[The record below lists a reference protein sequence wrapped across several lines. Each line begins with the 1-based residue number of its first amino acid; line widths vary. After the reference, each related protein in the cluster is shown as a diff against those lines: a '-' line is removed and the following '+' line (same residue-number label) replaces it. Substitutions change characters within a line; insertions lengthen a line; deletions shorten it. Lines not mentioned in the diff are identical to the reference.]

1 MDKNEK
7 VNFDIKEYNIPEQH
21 KGTIIRNVLNEIY
34 DSFEEI
40 SSIKGNAYQGVSE
53 KYGIVIEMSY
63 KENPNNLNPRIEP
76 PIPYDLEVIIH
87 DSFYEKR
94 EDTNKKS
101 IKFKKMLEDIVEI
114 TSKKLNNSSIN
125 KEMVNFHIPIFS
137 DHKTKKVNP
146 LYIAEIRR
154 RIKDKD

>member
-7 VNFDIKEYNIPEQH
+7 VNFDIKEYNISEQH

-53 KYGIVIEMSY
+53 KYGIVIEVNY
-63 KENPNNLNPRIEP
+63 KENLNNLNPRIEP

-114 TSKKLNNSSIN
+114 TSKKLNNPGIS
-125 KEMVNFHIPIFS
+125 KEMISFHVPVFLNYKI
-137 DHKTKKVNP
+137 KKVNP
-146 LYIAEIRR
+146 LYIQKIRR
-154 RIKDKD
+154 MIKDND